1 VCGASAAEVAEIIEG
16 VAGHAFD
23 LSCEIP
29 LRAVLLRTGVDEF
42 VLAAVVHHIA
52 ADGWSVAPLVADLQL
67 AYAARAVGQGP
78 QWSPLPVQYVD
89 YTLWQRECLGDL
101 ADPDSR
107 ISGQVAYWEQ
117 ALAGLPERLELPT
130 DRPYPAVADHRGASI
145 PVSLPAELHRR
156 VRAVAREHNVTTYM
170 VVQAA
175 LTMLLSKLSASSD
188 VAVGVPI
195 AGRGDVALDKLVGFF
210 VNTLVLRVDL
220 TGDPTATEVL
230 GQVRRRSLAA
240 LEHQDVPF
248 EVLVDRLNPTRSLA
262 H

>member
-1 VCGASAAEVAEIIEG
+1 
-16 VAGHAFD
+16 
-23 LSCEIP
+23 
-29 LRAVLLRTGVDEF
+29 
-42 VLAAVVHHIA
+42 
-52 ADGWSVAPLVADLQL
+52 
-67 AYAARAVGQGP
+67 
-78 QWSPLPVQYVD
+78 
-89 YTLWQRECLGDL
+89 

-175 LTMLLSKLSASSD
+175 LTMLLSKMSASSD

-195 AGRGDVALDKLVGFF
+195 AGRGD
-210 VNTLVLRVDL
+210 
-220 TGDPTATEVL
+220 
-230 GQVRRRSLAA
+230 
-240 LEHQDVPF
+240 
-248 EVLVDRLNPTRSLA
+248 
-262 H
+262 